1 MSNDSNDPK
10 IVVDD
15 DWKERVRAER
25 EATRQAWQTEPS
37 STAGDSAAA
46 GSASSAHLPNDFALL
61 VSMLATQALMA
72 LGKMPDPAEGH
83 VVVRPDQAKQA
94 IGMLTMLEQKTQGNL
109 NAEESQMLD
118 HLLHELRMLYVEV
131 YKSPQPSSSTEP
143 SGPTPEPDSTE
154 EAREK

>member
-25 EATRQAWQTEPS
+25 EAARQARQTEPS
-37 STAGDSAAA
+37 STAGASAAA
-46 GSASSAHLPNDFALL
+46 GPASSAHSPDDFTLL
-61 VSMLATQALMA
+61 VSMLATQAFVA

-83 VVVRPDQAKQA
+83 VVVRPDHAKQA

-109 NAEESQMLD
+109 NAEETQMLD
-118 HLLHELRMLYVEV
+118 HLLHELRMMYVEV
-131 YKSPQPSSSTEP
+131 YKGPQPSSSTGP
-143 SGPTPEPDSTE
+143 SDSAPEPDSPE

>member
-25 EATRQAWQTEPS
+25 EAARQAERS
-37 STAGDSAAA
+37 STAGASAAA
-46 GSASSAHLPNDFALL
+46 GSASSAHPSDDFALL
-61 VSMLATQALMA
+61 VSMLATQALVA

-83 VVVRPDQAKQA
+83 VVVRPDHAKQA
-94 IGMLTMLEQKTQGNL
+94 IGMLTMIEQKTQGNL
-109 NAEESQMLD
+109 NAEETKMLD

-131 YKSPQPSSSTEP
+131 YPSQQTSPSTSP
-143 SGPTPEPDSTE
+143 TSPTPEPDSTE
-154 EAREK
+154 EAQEK